1 VDFAKRCGTSFRHQ
15 LRHVIK
21 AADEVQRKLQ
31 VNVRSL
37 KTTCGELKKNNEKL
51 LDEVAASEQQRDED
65 LAKARQEII
74 GLKQSLSTKRM
85 EIDRL

>member
-1 VDFAKRCGTSFRHQ
+1 
-15 LRHVIK
+15 
-21 AADEVQRKLQ
+21 

-74 GLKQSLSTKRM
+74 SLKQSLVTKRM